1 MDFEN
6 VSIVSVRHVDAPHR
20 VTSAEIQERLAETMQ
35 RLGMRSDLL
44 ESVVGIR
51 ERRFWDEGFEPSDA
65 ATLAARAVLDDT
77 GLDPAKLGTLINTSV
92 CRDYIEPST
101 ACLVHGNLKLPET
114 CTNMDVGNA
123 CLAFFNGIEIVGN
136 MIERG
141 QIDYGLIVD
150 GESARFLTES
160 TIERLRRPSTDM
172 KTFYEEFASLT
183 TGSGAVA
190 MLLARSDLVPDGHRF
205 KGTVSLA
212 ATEHNRL
219 CLGQVD
225 HGWTDTN
232 GLLMAGIELSS
243 RTWKKA
249 QEELGFDD
257 SDVDQYCLHQV
268 SLVHAHQLATS
279 LGVNIE
285 KALLIVSEYGNIGPA
300 SVPMVLSM
308 ALDLGRIKDGD
319 RVVLAGIGSGINC
332 IVAEVIW

>member
-1 MDFEN
+1 MNFEK

-20 VTSAEIQERLAETMQ
+20 VTSAEIQERLAETME

-44 ESVVGIR
+44 ETVVGIH

-65 ATLAARAVLDDT
+65 ATLAAQSVLDATD
-77 GLDPAKLGTLINTSV
+77 LDPAKLGTLINTSV
-92 CRDYIEPST
+92 CRDYVEPST
-101 ACLVHGNLKLPET
+101 ACLVHGNLKLPAT

-150 GESARFLTES
+150 GESARYLTEA
-160 TIERLRRPSTDM
+160 TIERLRQPSTDM
-172 KTFYEEFASLT
+172 KTFHEEFASLT

-190 MLLARSDLVPDGHRF
+190 MLLAHSDLAPDGHRF

-219 CLGQVD
+219 CLGQLD
-225 HGWTDTN
+225 HGWTDTKS
-232 GLLMAGIELSS
+232 LLMAGIELSS

-249 QEELGFDD
+249 QEELGFEEA
-257 SDVDQYCLHQV
+257 DVDQYCLHQV
-268 SLVHAHQLATS
+268 SLVHAHQLASS

-308 ALDLGRIKDGD
+308 ALDRGRIVDGD

-332 IVAEVIW
+332 MVAEVIW